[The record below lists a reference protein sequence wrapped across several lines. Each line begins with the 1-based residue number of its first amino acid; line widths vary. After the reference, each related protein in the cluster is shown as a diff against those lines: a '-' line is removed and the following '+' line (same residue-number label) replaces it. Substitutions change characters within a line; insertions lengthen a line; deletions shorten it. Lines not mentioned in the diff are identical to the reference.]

1 MYRQQ
6 IKYIAPVSACSLLGF
21 KRGIE
26 SYDYNHRPN
35 CKSKESYMYSSR
47 IFYGFVGG
55 VLYLNPILLIVRFIP
70 KEIYRA
76 EVYIRNLEKEKQ
88 TDYYNEIF

>member
-6 IKYIAPVSACSLLGF
+6 IKYIAPALCTSLLGF

-26 SYDYNHRPN
+26 SYDYNYR
-35 CKSKESYMYSSR
+35 SKESYMYSSR

-55 VLYLNPILLIVRFIP
+55 ALYLNPLLLIVIFIP

-76 EVYIRNLEKEKQ
+76 EVYIRNLEKEKE